1 METKMK
7 GKDVLAALLFGAAG
21 CWSAWHG
28 LYYGQAG
35 CALAAVLLLLCACM
49 LLFRLLK
56 QKPDGERKGSKFVGV
71 LIFFAIASGLA
82 MSFVNGVLAYR
93 PAYTYPHYY
102 ASGRI
107 PAFPAQIP
115 DQAADVQF
123 RVLGEGIIGR
133 PSFMLSFRMD
143 PERAAALQQE
153 TELLGTPVS
162 NVADLIH
169 IPADLAPDF
178 LREQGL
184 QDCSAYQI
192 QDRYGKVSYAIF
204 HNAQPLI
211 CYYQE

>member
-56 QKPDGERKGSKFVGV
+56 QKPDGERKESKFVGV

-82 MSFVNGVLAYR
+82 MPFVNGVFAFR

-107 PAFPAQIP
+107 PTFPAQIP
-115 DQAADVQF
+115 DQAANVQF
-123 RVLGEGIIGR
+123 RG
-133 PSFMLSFRMD
+133 
-143 PERAAALQQE
+143 
-153 TELLGTPVS
+153 
-162 NVADLIH
+162 LIH
-169 IPADLAPDF
+169 IPADRAPDF
-178 LREQGL
+178 LRERGL

>member
-1 METKMK
+1 MK

-82 MSFVNGVLAYR
+82 MPFVNGVLAYR

-162 NVADLIH
+162 IFRRILRQTFYGSRACRIAAH
-169 IPADLAPDF
+169 I
-178 LREQGL
+178 
-184 QDCSAYQI
+184 
-192 QDRYGKVSYAIF
+192 RYRIGTERCPMPSF
-204 HNAQPLI
+204 TMPSH
-211 CYYQE
+211 